1 VSLPLALAVGHVNSR
16 SPEEEEDVLH
26 HRKTI
31 DVSITTILLGLAILR
46 DDAVVELLEHVALL
60 EGVVDWCLVVQ
71 AGLLQHVVKYA
82 GASRGRS
89 RILSGWV
96 NCEGL
101 VPVVVASLRAR
112 LAARLFALLAPLVLL
127 LGLLGLAALR
137 GRVIHALALL
147 AVENCPHRLLAGSK
161 AGGDVE

>member
-1 VSLPLALAVGHVNSR
+1 VSLPLALAVGHVDSR

-26 HRKTI
+26 RRKTI
-31 DVSITTILLGLAILR
+31 GVSITTILLGIAILR
-46 DDAVVELLEHVALL
+46 DDAVVGLEHFALL

-82 GASRGRS
+82 GASRGCS
-89 RILSGWV
+89 RILSGRV

-112 LAARLFALLAPLVLL
+112 LAAWLFALLAPLVLL